1 MLGGVILADHAQ
13 VALAAPIQA
22 KEFPAAEPVS
32 ALKEHWSLG
41 LRIAFR
47 FCVTYFTLF
56 SLSNQILGGLFFI
69 PKVNIPELSA
79 QWPLRQI
86 TFWTAA
92 HVFRVKHDLV
102 YTGSGSGDKTF
113 DWVLAFCL
121 LVISAAVTVL
131 WSFFDRHRENYVTFH
146 KWFRLAMRF
155 MLASEMFLYGLVKA
169 IPLQMPFPYL
179 TRLLEPYGNFSP
191 MAVLWS
197 SIGASHSYE
206 IFAGCAETLGGIL
219 LIMPRTATLGALVCL
234 ADMIQVFMLN
244 MTYDVPVKLFSFHL
258 ILFSLFLLAPDAR
271 RLLEFFFTDRTVSP
285 SQEKPLFHSLRANRI
300 AVILQVVFGLYLM
313 GMNIYSGI
321 DAWHQYGGGRPKPSL
336 YGIWDVDQMSV
347 DGQLRPPLL
356 TDKDRW
362 RRVIFDFESAT
373 TFQRP
378 DDTVTGFGSAINDK
392 DKTLTLTKGSD
403 KNWKASFSY
412 ARPATDQLELNGS
425 MDGHQVQMKLK
436 LLDKDKFTLVNRGFH
451 WINEYPFQ
459 R

>member
-1 MLGGVILADHAQ
+1 MADHAQ
-13 VALAAPIQA
+13 VALTTSVQ
-22 KEFPAAEPVS
+22 PVES
-32 ALKEHWSLG
+32 AVSVEQESSASREHWGLA

-56 SLSNQILGGLFFI
+56 SLSNQILGGLLVV

-79 QWPLRQI
+79 FWPLRQI
-86 TFWTAA
+86 TFWTAPR
-92 HVFRVKHDLV
+92 VFHITRPLV

-121 LVISAAVTVL
+121 LVIAAVITLV
-131 WSFFDRHRENYVTFH
+131 WSTLDRRRENYAAFH
-146 KWFRLAMRF
+146 KWFRLVMRF
-155 MLASEMFLYGLVKA
+155 ALASEMFLYGLDKA

-179 TRLLEPYGNFSP
+179 TKLLEPFGNFSP

-197 SIGASHSYE
+197 SIGASRSYE

-219 LIMPRTATLGALVCL
+219 LLTPRTTTLGALVCL

-271 RLLEFFFTDRTVSP
+271 RMIDFFFTDRAAAP
-285 SQEKPLFHSLRANRI
+285 SRQYALFRSARANRI
-300 AVILQVVFGLYLM
+300 AVTLQVAFGLYLIGM
-313 GMNIYSGI
+313 GVYSGI
-321 DAWHQYGGGRPKPSL
+321 DSWHTYGGGRTKSAL
-336 YGIWDVDQMSV
+336 YGIWNVDEMSV
-347 DGQLRPPLL
+347 DGQPRSPLF

-362 RRVIFDFESAT
+362 RRVVFDVPTFMS
-373 TFQRP
+373 FQRP
-378 DDTVTGFGSAINDK
+378 DDTFTGYGSAINEK
-392 DKTLTLTKGSD
+392 DHTIALTKPAD
-403 KNWKASFSY
+403 KNWKATLTY
-412 ARPATDQLELNGS
+412 TRPAPDQLVLSGP
-425 MDGHQVQMKLK
+425 MDGHQVEMKLK
-436 LLDKDKFTLVNRGFH
+436 LMDRDKFNLVNRGFH